1 MTSGRATGGL
11 TLVPGAIGHRC
22 DERAAPRY
30 SPPVRYPTV
39 LFDLDHTLL
48 DSDAS
53 LQLALAATLD
63 DAGVAAPDTHYDT
76 FDALNR
82 ALWKQV
88 EAGTMTPP
96 EVHIERFHQLVE
108 AIEVDMDPAALASF
122 YGRALGAYGDLY
134 PGARELLDRLAHTG
148 ATMAMVTNGLSE
160 VQRARIERLDLGRY
174 FDAVIISAEVGTA
187 KPGGEIFDLTFAA
200 LGEPA
205 RDGAVMIGDNLPSDI
220 KGGVDYGIATC
231 WYNPHDRSAPAELTP
246 THVVADLAAIH
257 DVVAGV

>member
-1 MTSGRATGGL
+1 M
-11 TLVPGAIGHRC
+11 
-22 DERAAPRY
+22 
-30 SPPVRYPTV
+30 RYPTV

-63 DAGVAAPDTHYDT
+63 DADVAAPDSHYET
-76 FDALNR
+76 FDTLNR

-96 EVHIERFHQLVE
+96 EVHIERFRQLV
-108 AIEVDMDPAALASF
+108 AALQIDAEPAGLAEF
-122 YGRALGAYGDLY
+122 YGRALGAFGDLY
-134 PGARELLDRLAHTG
+134 PGARDLLDRVAESG

-205 RDGAVMIGDNLPSDI
+205 RDGAVMVGDNLPSDI

-231 WYNPHDRSAPAELTP
+231 WYNPHGHAAPGDLTP
-246 THVVADLAAIH
+246 THVVHDLAAIH
-257 DVVAGV
+257 QVVLG